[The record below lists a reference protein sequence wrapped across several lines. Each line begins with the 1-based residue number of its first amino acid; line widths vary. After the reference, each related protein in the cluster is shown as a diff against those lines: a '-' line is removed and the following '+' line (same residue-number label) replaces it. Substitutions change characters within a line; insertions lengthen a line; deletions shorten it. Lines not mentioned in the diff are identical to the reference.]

1 MSTSYKEKNFKKLQE
16 ISQNTFKLLLVF
28 WAWVIALWTVFKKYI
43 ILLIANKDYLEQ
55 TSLNHF
61 TSANAFDVVFF
72 MLLFFYLWLVFSYL
86 LVATERQNRL
96 LKISIILTIVNII
109 WNIILIPYLS
119 FIWAWIVTVF
129 TQILFLVLAYFF
141 SRDIFKFKFPIKYI
155 VLVIFSAWLL
165 HIIAKY
171 LNSNL
176 SLWGYY
182 NLIYAFWLF
191 FLYIWSFWYFEYRK
205 LK

>member
-1 MSTSYKEKNFKKLQE
+1 MSTNYKEKNFKKLQE
-16 ISQNTFKLLLVF
+16 ISQNTFKVLFAF
-28 WAWVIALWTVFKKYI
+28 WIWVIALWLVFKDYI
-43 ILLIANKDYLEQ
+43 VKLIANPNYLEVTDLNKY
-55 TSLNHF
+55 TS
-61 TSANAFDVVFF
+61 SDAFSIVFF

-96 LKISIILTIVNII
+96 LKISIILTLVNII
-109 WNIILIPYLS
+109 WNIVLIPYLS

-141 SRDIFKFKFPIKYI
+141 SRDVLKFKFPIKYI
-155 VLVIFSAWLL
+155 VLVIFSALLL

-182 NLIYAFWLF
+182 NLIYAFW
-191 FLYIWSFWYFEYRK
+191 
-205 LK
+205 